1 MNLISLGNTQ
11 MMRPVAAIATVLI
24 LAQAPMA
31 MAGKIIIPITQNQT
45 AVNVGNQSQQA
56 GGGAGNTN
64 QTGVLQQ
71 DISQSQNVNIF
82 VPESFRGKVQV
93 GNGNQGN
100 GNGNQGF
107 ERGEDRGNGYGHDRD
122 HEGKDRDHEGRGK
135 GRGERDRD

>member
-100 GNGNQGF
+100 GNQGF